1 MDKIIHTSESRQNK
15 ETRWL
20 NQLTIVPASPIHSNN
35 QIQAKFNSQGRSRD
49 NQLISQSAP
58 KPAETSPEKGRNVFE
73 NSDRD
78 SHTIFNPQPPKNYM
92 WPFLNKES
100 LLTLHIFSPNE
111 QNCSQTDQSFS
122 RLDSESPLADGAPLL
137 LEMNSVALN
146 LYLER
151 IQKLKAPETLRIL
164 KPLFDYLWKLHSGQT
179 ISKAS
184 CYLCPSE
191 QRILQSFVSRKYPS
205 LTNIWPSS

>member
-1 MDKIIHTSESRQNK
+1 MDKIIHASESQQK
-15 ETRWL
+15 SETRWL
-20 NQLTIVPASPIHSNN
+20 NQLTIIPASPIHSNN
-35 QIQAKFNSQGRSRD
+35 QIQAKFISQGRSRD
-49 NQLISQSAP
+49 NQLISQSP
-58 KPAETSPEKGRNVFE
+58 SKTAETSPQNGRNVFE

-92 WPFLNKES
+92 WPFLNNDS
-100 LLTLHIFSPNE
+100 LLTLHVFSPNE
-111 QNCSQTDQSFS
+111 HHCSQMEQSFS
-122 RLDSESPLADGAPLL
+122 RLEDESPLSDNAPLL
-137 LEMNSVALN
+137 LETNSVALN

-151 IQKLKAPETLRIL
+151 IQKLKAPDTLRIL
-164 KPLFDYLWKLHSGQT
+164 KPLFDYLWKLLSGQT